1 MTAQG
6 KEFKKFEFK
15 GRMVLLINIKKIRL
29 KVIHILICGL
39 LVLSIL
45 QSTTILSTTSF
56 SLQNDQIEFSQAS
69 TQIIEYD
76 PIKNINYGTDLS
88 IVLVLNDYGTISD
101 SLLMDLSN
109 FVIEI
114 STEIFNDC
122 WSLLGFNSA
131 GNLCIVIIATIS
143 LDKQR
148 YQDGTKKDLP
158 QNRVLIQEIIGRNP
172 GISLRELQRK
182 SGLGMGGIQYH
193 IYQLE
198 SKIVESFKLGK
209 CKHFFIASAKL
220 SSQEKIWY
228 SLNRNDNIRI
238 ILESL
243 RETQNGCS
251 QKDLTQYTGN
261 SKSLIS
267 YYVKILKYHEIIED
281 HERVLTLSDEFNS
294 IKSFEH

>member
-1 MTAQG
+1 
-6 KEFKKFEFK
+6 
-15 GRMVLLINIKKIRL
+15 MVLLINIKKIRL
-29 KVIHILICGL
+29 KVIHIIICGL
-39 LVLSIL
+39 LTLSLL
-45 QSTTILSTTSF
+45 QSIDILSATSS
-56 SLQNDQIEFSQAS
+56 SLQNDQIDFNQAS
-69 TQIIEYD
+69 TQGIEYEASG
-76 PIKNINYGTDLS
+76 NINFGTELS
-88 IVLVLNDYGTISD
+88 FVLLINDYNTLRNN
-101 SLLMDLSN
+101 LLMDLSN
-109 FVIEI
+109 FVVEI

-131 GNLCIVIIATIS
+131 GNLCILIIATIG

-148 YQDGTKKDLP
+148 YQEETKKDLP

-209 CKHFFIASAKL
+209 CKHFFITSASL
-220 SSQEKIWY
+220 TSQEKIWY
-228 SLNRNDNIRI
+228 SLNRNDNIRN
-238 ILESL
+238 ILKSL
-243 RETQNGCS
+243 REAQNGCS

-267 YYVKILKYHEIIED
+267 YYVKILKNYEIIED
-281 HERVLTLSDEFNS
+281 TDRVLKLSDNYHQIGKLS
-294 IKSFEH
+294 

>member
-45 QSTTILSTTSF
+45 QSTTILSTTSS

-182 SGLGMGGIQYH
+182 SGLGM
-193 IYQLE
+193 L
-198 SKIVESFKLGK
+198 VRFSFKE
-209 CKHFFIASAKL
+209 ASH
-220 SSQEKIWY
+220 S
-228 SLNRNDNIRI
+228 
-238 ILESL
+238 
-243 RETQNGCS
+243 
-251 QKDLTQYTGN
+251 
-261 SKSLIS
+261 
-267 YYVKILKYHEIIED
+267 
-281 HERVLTLSDEFNS
+281 
-294 IKSFEH
+294 